1 MSENSDAVVL
11 VVSEETGTI
20 SIVHDGE
27 MTRNYNSVS
36 AYAELSKYLL
46 NDEID
51 KKDNTII
58 SALKGFKLFGFL
70 SKKENGEGQVE
81 KNED

>member
-20 SIVHDGE
+20 SIVHDGKI
-27 MTRNYNSVS
+27 TRNYNSVS

-51 KKDNTII
+51 KKDNAII
-58 SALKGFKLFGFL
+58 TALKGFKVFGYFF
-70 SKKENGEGQVE
+70 KKDNGERQVE
-81 KNED
+81 KDED